1 MGIST
6 AVQTLER
13 ELRGIFG
20 DRLQSLVAY
29 GERARQS
36 AAQAPDMGHRAAHG
50 HADDDD
56 AGVRTI
62 ATVATLTG
70 SDLRACANRVA
81 AWHEAG
87 LATPLVLAA
96 HEFER
101 SLDAFPLEFGAII
114 ADHTVIAGP
123 NPFAEMAVDDA
134 DLRRAVE
141 VQARSHLLH
150 LREGYLETR
159 GRGDALSV
167 LIVRSAAAF
176 AALLSSL
183 ARLDGQPSHD
193 PTAIARY
200 GERLLGVPGGSVSA
214 IVALIN
220 VREISSQDAE
230 RLFPAYLDA
239 VEKLVSYVD
248 KWRRHAR

>member
-1 MGIST
+1 MQSSP
-6 AVQTLER
+6 AVHTLEK

-20 DRLQSLVAY
+20 ARLQSLVAY
-29 GERARQS
+29 GERAR
-36 AAQAPDMGHRAAHG
+36 ATTLTGHAHDAHG
-50 HADDDD
+50 HGHGHD
-56 AGVRTI
+56 AAAVQTI
-62 ATVATLTG
+62 AMVETLTG
-70 SDLRACANRVA
+70 DDLRACAGRVA
-81 AWHEAG
+81 AWHDAG

-96 HEFER
+96 HEFAR

-114 ADHTVIAGP
+114 ADHTLVAGR
-123 NPFAEMAVDDA
+123 NPFEGMTVDAV

-159 GRGDALSV
+159 RRAEAVAV
-167 LIVRSAAAF
+167 LIEQSAPAF

-183 ARLDGQPSHD
+183 ARLDRQPSHD
-193 PTAIARY
+193 AAAAARHA
-200 GERLLGVPGGSVSA
+200 ERLLGVPGGA
-214 IVALIN
+214 IADVVALAGA
-220 VREISSQDAE
+220 REISSQDAD

-248 KWRRHAR
+248 KWRTSGR

>member
-1 MGIST
+1 MDSSS
-6 AVQTLER
+6 AVQTLEK

-29 GERARQS
+29 GERARRQS
-36 AAQAPDMGHRAAHG
+36 SAHGSHGASHG
-50 HADDDD
+50 HADN
-56 AGVRTI
+56 AASAVRTI

-70 SDLRACANRVA
+70 TDLRACADRVA
-81 AWHEAG
+81 AWHDAG

-114 ADHTVIAGP
+114 ADHTLVSGR
-123 NPFAEMAVDDA
+123 NPFEGMTVDAD

-167 LIVRSAAAF
+167 LIVQSAPAF

-193 PTAIARY
+193 PAAIARHT
-200 GERLLGVPGGSVSA
+200 ERLLGVAGGSVGD
-214 IVALIN
+214 IVALID
-220 VREISSQDAE
+220 VREISSADAE
-230 RLFPAYLDA
+230 RLFPPYLDA
-239 VEKLVSYVD
+239 VDKLVSYVD
-248 KWRRHAR
+248 KWRGDAR